1 MVDNLRKQIRHLEES
16 IKNFTHFGG
25 SDYDIRK
32 MLELMGMFLGEQ
44 GKNISEDWKPID
56 GV

>member
-16 IKNFTHFGG
+16 IKNYTHFGG
-25 SDYDIRK
+25 SEYDIRK
-32 MLELMGMFLGEQ
+32 MLELMGTFLGDQ